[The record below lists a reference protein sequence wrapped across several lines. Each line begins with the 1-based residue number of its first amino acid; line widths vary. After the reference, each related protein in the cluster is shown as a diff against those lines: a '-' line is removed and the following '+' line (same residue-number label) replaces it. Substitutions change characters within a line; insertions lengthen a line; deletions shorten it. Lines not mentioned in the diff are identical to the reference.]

1 MNGEILMKI
10 EVILNVIILVLGIVV
25 AIAPHTFAPV
35 CMIEMRCWFTRDVE
49 TVLGA
54 AIALLGFIGL
64 YRGMAGP
71 Q

>member
-1 MNGEILMKI
+1 MKA
-10 EVILNVIILVLGIVV
+10 EVILNIIILIFGVVV

-35 CMIEMRCWFTRDVE
+35 CMMEMPCWFTRDVE

-54 AIALLGFIGL
+54 AIALLGFIGAF
-64 YRGMAGP
+64 RGLAGP